1 MENAEV
7 KELNL
12 IIKADVQGSIEALQ
26 DALDK
31 MDQSEVRVNT
41 IHSAVG
47 AISETDVILADASN
61 AIIIGFGVRPEAKA
75 RAAAERQGVEI
86 RSYSVIYKAIEDI
99 DAARI
104 GMLRPTEEE
113 HQTASIEVRNTFKV
127 PKVGIAAGCMVQEGE
142 VARDNLCRLVRDGIV
157 VWEGRIASLRRYK
170 EDVRSVKA
178 GFECGVG
185 LDGFQDIHVG
195 DIIEAYRIDE
205 VARTE

>member
-1 MENAEV
+1 MCVLQGEFFNREIH
-7 KELNL
+7 N
-12 IIKADVQGSIEALQ
+12 IKNSPFL
-26 DALDK
+26 
-31 MDQSEVRVNT
+31 
-41 IHSAVG
+41 
-47 AISETDVILADASN
+47 
-61 AIIIGFGVRPEAKA
+61 
-75 RAAAERQGVEI
+75 
-86 RSYSVIYKAIEDI
+86 
-99 DAARI
+99 
-104 GMLRPTEEE
+104 
-113 HQTASIEVRNTFKV
+113 
-127 PKVGIAAGCMVQEGE
+127 GIAAGCMVQEGE

>member
-1 MENAEV
+1 
-7 KELNL
+7 
-12 IIKADVQGSIEALQ
+12 
-26 DALDK
+26 
-31 MDQSEVRVNT
+31 
-41 IHSAVG
+41 
-47 AISETDVILADASN
+47 
-61 AIIIGFGVRPEAKA
+61 
-75 RAAAERQGVEI
+75 
-86 RSYSVIYKAIEDI
+86 
-99 DAARI
+99 
-104 GMLRPTEEE
+104 
-113 HQTASIEVRNTFKV
+113 
-127 PKVGIAAGCMVQEGE
+127 MVQEGE

>member
-1 MENAEV
+1 M
-7 KELNL
+7 
-12 IIKADVQGSIEALQ
+12 
-26 DALDK
+26 
-31 MDQSEVRVNT
+31 
-41 IHSAVG
+41 
-47 AISETDVILADASN
+47 
-61 AIIIGFGVRPEAKA
+61 
-75 RAAAERQGVEI
+75 
-86 RSYSVIYKAIEDI
+86 
-99 DAARI
+99 
-104 GMLRPTEEE
+104 
-113 HQTASIEVRNTFKV
+113 
-127 PKVGIAAGCMVQEGE
+127 QEGE